1 MELIEPTKRLYIR
14 LLFFNIYVKNLNWKA
29 YGKSSD
35 GKMTDL

>member
-1 MELIEPTKRLYIR
+1 MLGYY
-14 LLFFNIYVKNLNWKA
+14 FFNIYVNNLNWKA